1 MLSETAAA
9 SETTLLSR
17 DQHQTGQANR
27 SPVINLEITPS
38 YLLVLF
44 VNAIYWEAFFFLA
57 CPRVPV
63 YEGENTLP
71 RDARNCC
78 WISLPEIPFP
88 GSSSSAHNCSRLI
101 FLTYQLCIVLNVFW
115 DTPFPALFS
124 VAIF

>member
-44 VNAIYWEAFFFLA
+44 INAIYWEAFFFLA

-88 GSSSSAHNCSRLI
+88 GSSSSAHSDTDEI
-101 FLTYQLCIVLNVFW
+101 FLDNGNAYLISILKLVVKAPLE
-115 DTPFPALFS
+115 
-124 VAIF
+124 